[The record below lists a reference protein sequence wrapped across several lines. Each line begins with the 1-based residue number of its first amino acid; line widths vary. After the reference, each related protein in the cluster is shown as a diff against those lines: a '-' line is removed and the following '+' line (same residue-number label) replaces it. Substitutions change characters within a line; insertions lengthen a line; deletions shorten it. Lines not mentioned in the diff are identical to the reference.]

1 MKRRQFWTDTK
12 RAISAL
18 SAYSVPTT
26 LHVAD
31 TYIFQCN
38 KSNEEA
44 CEGGQVDDACQMF
57 DKMTERESVSC
68 GSMIARFYQRNK
80 LNGAQEL
87 SDALPARNV
96 RTWTSM
102 LTGYAKV
109 GQIKEARIVFDSMPE
124 KNVIS
129 WNAMISAYVQNGD
142 LVSARKLFDDMP
154 QRNVAS
160 WNAMITGY
168 CHGCMMTESK
178 KLFHQMPERNSVS
191 WMIMLS
197 GYIQIHRFLE
207 AWNVFARMHHS
218 DGLPD
223 QPMLVVALSAA
234 IGLRALGL
242 VASLRSIAIKTA
254 WESNVVV
261 GTAILN
267 AYTKNGRLDLATEFF
282 NKMPERN
289 EYSWTTMIAAFS
301 LCGRLN
307 DAIALYDRIPDPE
320 QTVSSKTAMMTAY
333 AQNGKIKEAELL
345 FNDIQNPNIVTW
357 NAMIAGYSQ
366 NGMLDK
372 AKEVFVHIPVRNS
385 ASWGAMISGLAQNGQ
400 FEEALQLLAELHRLG
415 KFPTHSCFTSSLFAC
430 ANLGTIEIGRQV
442 HALAVKRYCQHN
454 PYVGNAL
461 ISMYGKCKNVEDVSQ
476 VFSTMGIKDTV
487 SWNSLISG
495 FSQSYML
502 NEARETFE
510 KMPEPDVVSWT
521 AIISAYVQAGQVD
534 VALQLFGDMLA
545 RGLRPNEL
553 TVTSLLSACGSA
565 GALTLGEQMHGLLYK
580 LGFESCLFVNNA
592 LITMYFKFGSQDGF
606 AMFEDMH
613 ERDIVTW
620 NAVLAGCAHNGLGKE
635 AIQIFNRMEAEGV
648 LPDEMS
654 FLGILCSCGRSGLL
668 TEARTYFNSMCE
680 DHGIKPLI
688 YHYTCMVDLLGRAGQ
703 LSEAE
708 ALVESMPVEP
718 DSVIWEALLGACK
731 IHRDVELAERVVKRL
746 FQMGTC
752 KPGTYV
758 LLSNLYASNNRWD
771 KVEEMRELIKAQGI
785 SKEPG
790 ISWIHIRNKLYTFH
804 TADDT
809 HDLTEDIDKLLKKY
823 YGLLKMTG
831 YVPDTEF
838 VLHDVEEEQK
848 QNQLLYHSEKLALAF
863 GILSTASGC
872 PILIMKNLRIC
883 GDCHTFM
890 KFMSTATQRKI
901 VIRDRNRF
909 HHFRDGSCTCG
920 DYW

>member
-1 MKRRQFWTDTK
+1 MDTK

-18 SAYSVPTT
+18 SAYSAPTT
-26 LHVAD
+26 QHIVD

-38 KSNEEA
+38 KSSWEA
-44 CEGGQVDDACQMF
+44 CERGLVDDACPVF
-57 DKMTERESVSC
+57 DKMTQREREAVSC
-68 GSMIARFYQRNK
+68 GSMIAGFSQKNR
-80 LNGAQEL
+80 LNGTQEL
-87 SDALPARNV
+87 SDAFRVRNV
-96 RTWTSM
+96 RAWTSM
-102 LTGYAKV
+102 LTGYAKA
-109 GQIKEARIVFDSMPE
+109 GQIKEARGVFDSMPE

-142 LVSARKLFDDMP
+142 LLSARKLFDDMP
-154 QRNVAS
+154 QRNISS

-168 CHGCMMTESK
+168 SHDCMMTESK
-178 KLFHQMPERNSVS
+178 KLFEQMPERNSVS
-191 WMIMLS
+191 WMIMIS

-207 AWNVFARMHHS
+207 AWNFFARMYHS
-218 DGLPD
+218 GGLPD
-223 QPMLVVALSAA
+223 QPMFVVALSAVM
-234 IGLRALGL
+234 GLRALGL

-254 WESNVVV
+254 WESDVVV
-261 GTAILN
+261 GTALLN
-267 AYTKNGRLDLATEFF
+267 AYTKNGKVHLATDFF

-307 DAIALYDRIPDPE
+307 DAIALYDRIPE
-320 QTVSSKTAMMTAY
+320 QGVSSKTAMMTAY

-345 FNDIQNPNIVTW
+345 FNNIQNPNIVTW

-372 AKEVFVHIPVRNS
+372 AKEVFVHMPVRNS

-400 FEEALQLLAELHRLG
+400 CEEALQLLAELHRLG
-415 KFPTHSCFTSSLFAC
+415 NFPTHSCFTSSLFAC
-430 ANLGTIEIGRQV
+430 ANLGAIEIGRQI
-442 HALAVKRYCQHN
+442 HALAIKRCCQYN

-461 ISMYGKCKNVEDVSQ
+461 ISMYGKCKNMEDVSQ
-476 VFSTMGIKDTV
+476 VFSTMGIKDIV

-495 FSQSYML
+495 FSQNHML
-502 NEARETFE
+502 NEACETFV
-510 KMPEPDVVSWT
+510 KMPERDVVSWT
-521 AIISAYVQAGQVD
+521 AIMSAYVQAGQVD
-534 VALQLFGDMLA
+534 AALQLFRDMLA
-545 RGLRPNEL
+545 RGLKPNEL

-565 GALTLGEQMHGLLYK
+565 GALKLGEQMHGLLYK

-606 AMFEDMH
+606 AIFEDMD
-613 ERDIVTW
+613 ERDIITW
-620 NAVLAGCAHNGLGKE
+620 NAVLAGCAHNGLGKD
-635 AIQIFNRMEAEGV
+635 AIQIFNRMVAEGV

-654 FLGILCSCGRSGLL
+654 FLGILCACSRSGLL

-718 DSVIWEALLGACK
+718 DSVIWETLLGACR
-731 IHRDVELAERVVKRL
+731 IHHSIELAEKVAKRL
-746 FQMGTC
+746 FQMDTC

-758 LLSNLYASNNRWD
+758 LLSNLYASQNRWD

-790 ISWIHIRNKLYTFH
+790 ISWIHIRNMLYTFH
-804 TADDT
+804 TADKA
-809 HDLTEDIDKLLKKY
+809 HDFTEDVDKLLKRY
-823 YGLLKMTG
+823 YGLLSMTG

-863 GILSTASGC
+863 GILSMPSGC

-890 KFMSTATQRKI
+890 KFMSTVTRRKI

-909 HHFRDGSCTCG
+909 HHFQDGSCTCG